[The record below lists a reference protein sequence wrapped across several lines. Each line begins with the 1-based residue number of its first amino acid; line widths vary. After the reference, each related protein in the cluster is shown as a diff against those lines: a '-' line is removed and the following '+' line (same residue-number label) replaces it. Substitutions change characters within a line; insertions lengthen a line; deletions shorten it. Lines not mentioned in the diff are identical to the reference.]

1 LTDKKFHATLTGI
14 RVLKGECI
22 GNRELLFLVIFA
34 LLALQMFFGYVQVR
48 HYQKAVK
55 KWLGKGLLGIG
66 QRRGILIPGE
76 IIILVYDKAA
86 DRVVSV
92 QSMRGYTV
100 FAHFVEV
107 PEYTGLGLGEIRK
120 IGIEKDAVEMKW
132 RRRRHPYDP
141 AVLSKKKGALIQAV
155 EAIDLRLRR
164 EAEEREAEEH
174 N

>member
-1 LTDKKFHATLTGI
+1 
-14 RVLKGECI
+14 
-22 GNRELLFLVIFA
+22 
-34 LLALQMFFGYVQVR
+34 MFFGYVQVR

-76 IIILVYDKAA
+76 IIILVYDKTG

-107 PEYTGLGLGEIRK
+107 PKYTGLCLDEIRK
-120 IGIEKDAVEMKW
+120 IGIEKDAVEMKF

-164 EAEEREAEEH
+164 EAEEREAEE

>member
-1 LTDKKFHATLTGI
+1 MDGSG
-14 RVLKGECI
+14 VLCGRAGAFKEEYI
-22 GNRELLFLVIFA
+22 GSRELLFLIIFA
-34 LLALQMFFGYVQVR
+34 LLALQMFFGYIQVR

-66 QRRGILIPGE
+66 QRRGRLTPGE
-76 IIILVYDKAA
+76 IIILVYDKTN
-86 DRVVSV
+86 DRVISV

-100 FAHFVEV
+100 FAHFVEIS
-107 PEYTGLGLGEIRK
+107 EYSGLGLDEMRK
-120 IGIEKDAVEMKW
+120 IGIEKDAIEMKW

-164 EAEEREAEEH
+164 EAEEREVEEDGS
-174 N
+174 